1 MSHSPIVLV
10 ENARILTQNPQQPS
24 ATAVAMLQGR
34 FVALDE
40 DARRLPA
47 DRRIDAG
54 GATLV
59 PGFNDA
65 HAHTVWFGQTLSEV
79 DLSAACTT
87 TEVYDTIAAAAAGVG
102 ERDWVIAAGF
112 RPSALQDGELS
123 IAALDRAAAGRPL
136 LIKHVSGHANTVNT
150 PALWAAG
157 VDPSHPPLVDGGEV
171 VCDSTGAATGLLD
184 ENAMRLVQQVLLPES
199 STEIAAAIEKATAH
213 YLSEGLTSVTDCG
226 VAGGWIGHSPREIGA
241 YQQATRHT
249 RMQIMPTIDALHE
262 IAGHSA
268 DGYGYGLDGGIRTGL
283 GDEWLQIGPTKMFMD
298 GSILSTTAAMAEDYL
313 CCPHR
318 GYFQGDPAEMRRQA
332 LGAAAAGWSL
342 ALHALGDAAVDL
354 SVAILSEIID
364 TYGAPEIPHRIEH
377 GGVVR
382 DDQLAAINGRPI
394 VIAPQ
399 PRFVHAFGDAVIQ
412 VLGEERAAFSYP
424 ARRLLDAG
432 LILPG
437 SSDRPV
443 TDGAPLQAIESFVT
457 RTTQSGQ
464 LYYGSE
470 RLSAEQALYAYT
482 AGSAAATGWAGRK
495 GQIMPGQLADCVLLD
510 RNPLQ
515 VAPEEIGRVEVLAT
529 ILGGEL
535 VYGEL

>member
-10 ENARILTQNPQQPS
+10 ENATILTQDPARPV
-24 ATAVAMLQGR
+24 ATAVAMMQGR
-34 FVALDE
+34 FVAVD
-40 DARRLPA
+40 DAARRLPA

-54 GATLV
+54 GATIV

-79 DLSAACTT
+79 DLSAVHTT
-87 TEVYDTIAAAAAGVG
+87 SDVYEKVAAAAASLGA
-102 ERDWVIAAGF
+102 EEWVIASGF
-112 RPSALQDGELS
+112 RPSALKDGELG
-123 IAALDRAAAGRPL
+123 IAELDRAAGGRPL
-136 LIKHVSGHANTVNT
+136 LIKHNSGHANTVNT
-150 PALWAAG
+150 AALRAAG
-157 VDPSHPPLVDGGEV
+157 VDPQNPPQVEGGEV
-171 VCDSTGAATGLLD
+171 VCDSTGQATGLLD
-184 ENAMRLVQQVLLPES
+184 ENAMRLIQQVLLPES
-199 STEIAAAIEKATAH
+199 NAEIAAAIETATAH
-213 YLSEGLTSVTDCG
+213 YLQEGLTSVTDCG

-262 IAGHSA
+262 IGGHES
-268 DGYGYGLDGGIRTGL
+268 DGFGYGLDGGIRTGL
-283 GDEWLQIGPTKMFMD
+283 GDEWLQIGPTKMFTD
-298 GSILSTTAAMAEDYL
+298 GSILGTTAAMTQDYV
-313 CCPHR
+313 CCPHH
-318 GYFQGDPAEMRRQA
+318 GYFQGDPEHMRRQA

-354 SVAILSEIID
+354 SISILSEAID
-364 TYGAPEIPHRIEH
+364 TFGAPEIPHRIEH

-382 DDQLAAINGRPI
+382 NDQLDTIGGRPI
-394 VIAPQ
+394 VIVPQ
-399 PRFVHAFGDAVIQ
+399 PRFVHAFGDSMAS
-412 VLGEERAAFSYP
+412 VLGTERAAFSYP

-443 TDGAPLQAIESFVT
+443 AEGAPLKAIESFVL

-464 LYYGSE
+464 VYGENE

-482 AGSAAATGWAGRK
+482 AGSAAATGWAGLK

-510 RNPLQ
+510 RNPLE
-515 VAPEEIGRVEVLAT
+515 VASEEIGQLQVQAT
-529 ILGGEL
+529 ILGGDV
-535 VYGEL
+535 VYGEI